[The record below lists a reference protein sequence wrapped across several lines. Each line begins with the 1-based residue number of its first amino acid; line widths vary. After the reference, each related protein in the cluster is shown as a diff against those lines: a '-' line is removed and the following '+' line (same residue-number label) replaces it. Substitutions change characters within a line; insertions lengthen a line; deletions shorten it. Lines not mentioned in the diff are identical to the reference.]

1 MIAILLLTWLVLQMI
16 AAVRSKDT
24 VNMVVAII
32 GCLLAVL
39 VCLGVIP
46 AIRCVSL

>member
-1 MIAILLLTWLVLQMI
+1 MIAMLLLTWLVLQMI
-16 AAVRSKDT
+16 AAIRSKDT
-24 VNMVVAII
+24 VNMVVAIV

-46 AIRCVSL
+46 AIRCVAL